1 MGNYQGITI
10 ADANELTIQNVKVTS
25 NGTILNA
32 TSSDA
37 QTTIDNA
44 KIEGN
49 IVNAGN
55 LNLKG
60 ETTATNISGTGATV
74 IENSANAQIDSLTQN
89 TLNNRGSLIV
99 NALTIT
105 TSASNDGTITNNG
118 TSSVVALTNNTNA
131 TINGNGTLTIS
142 GTSTNAGNISQTTLT
157 NNGDFTNN
165 GTLYASDKIVNS
177 GTITTDASNINANNG
192 IENNNLLTLNNGT
205 LASSITG
212 TGDTNITGTV
222 KNNASISQNVN
233 VASTGKLT
241 VVANIGNLTN
251 NGEVFANANNL
262 TGSVNNA
269 GTIALKG
276 TLDKEIAGNGTTTI
290 YGNELTLADGAVIEG
305 TLNVNN
311 AALNITALNTNNM
324 FNNVSFNSGTLN
336 LINGNV
342 NNLSANSFNLTGN
355 VNLLIDAD
363 LANSSMDRLPTTTTV
378 TNGSINIKGINL
390 LSDSTNRNTYIPFA
404 YDSFKNNVQ
413 TDITEIGKGI
423 ENVYQTTTY
432 APIYKYDVS
441 YNPNDGTFL
450 FARGGGSSSSD
461 FNPSV
466 LPSSVSSQAGAYTA
480 INETFNYAFRH
491 ADYSFMSLPKRIRMG
506 MTNRYAIQEPQVLPY
521 KTEYSKEA
529 GFWYQPYTTFENI
542 QLSNGPRVDMQSYG
556 TLVGGDSSYQEL
568 KHGWG
573 TVITPYIGYNG
584 SSQHYS
590 GISTYTNGGILGI
603 TQSFYKNNFFT
614 AVTVNAGANVG
625 ESNTMY
631 GSENFTTLMA
641 GIASKTGYNFEFNNG
656 KFIIQ
661 PSYMMSYS
669 FINTFDYTNAAG
681 VNIKSDPLH
690 TIQIHPTIKFI
701 GNLKNGWQPYA
712 SVGMV
717 WNLLNDTKVTA
728 NNVSLPQMSIKPYVE
743 YGVGVQKSYQDKFTG
758 FVQAMIRNGGRNGI
772 ALSFGF
778 KWAIGKDN
786 KRIEQVKSPV
796 EHKKV
801 VIKQINRV

>member
-1 MGNYQGITI
+1 MGNSQGITI
-10 ADANELTIQNVKVTS
+10 ANANKLTIQNVKITS
-25 NGTILNA
+25 NSKIINA

-37 QTTIDNA
+37 KTTIENA
-44 KIEGN
+44 EIEGE
-49 IVNAGN
+49 IANAGK

-60 ETTATNISGTGATV
+60 NTTGTNITGTGSTE
-74 IENSANAQIDSLTQN
+74 IETLSNVQINSLTQN
-89 TLNNRGSLIV
+89 TLSNSGNLTVNSIAISATATNN
-99 NALTIT
+99 
-105 TSASNDGTITNNG
+105 GTITNNG
-118 TSSVVALTNNTNA
+118 TSSVNALTNNA
-131 TINGNGTLTIS
+131 TINGS
-142 GTSTNAGNISQTTLT
+142 GNLSIAGNSQNTGAITQTTITNTGSLT
-157 NNGDFTNN
+157 NNGTITATN
-165 GTLYASDKIVNS
+165 KITNS
-177 GTITTDASNINANNG
+177 GTINSDASNITATNG
-192 IENNNLLTLNNGT
+192 IENNNNLTLNAGT
-205 LASSITG
+205 LTSSVTG
-212 TGDTNITGTV
+212 FGTTNITGTV
-222 KNNASISQNVN
+222 TNSATISQAVN
-233 VASTGKLT
+233 VAPTGKLN
-241 VVANIGNLTN
+241 VAANIGNLSN
-251 NGEVFANANNL
+251 SGNVIANANNL
-262 TGSVNNA
+262 TG
-269 GTIALKG
+269 TITNDGNITLSG
-276 TLDKEIAGNGTTTI
+276 TLNKNINGSGTTKVD
-290 YGNELTLADGAVIEG
+290 NNLTLGEGAAIAG

-311 AALNITALNTNNM
+311 ATLNVTAINMNNM
-324 FNNVSFNSGTLN
+324 FNNVSMNSSTLN
-336 LINGNV
+336 LINDSV

-355 VNLLIDAD
+355 VNLLLDAD
-363 LANSSMDRLPTTTTV
+363 LANSSMDRLPASTTV
-378 TNGSINIKGINL
+378 TNGLINIKGINL
-390 LSDSTNRNTYIPFA
+390 LSDAVNKNTYIPFA

-413 TDITEIGKGI
+413 TDITQIGKNT

-432 APIYKYDVS
+432 APIYKYYVS

-450 FARGGGSSSSD
+450 FARGGGSSSGD
-461 FNPSV
+461 FNPAVLSGSV
-466 LPSSVSSQAGAYTA
+466 NSQVGAYTA

-491 ADYSFMSLPKRIRMG
+491 ADYSFMPLPKKIRMN
-506 MTNRYAIQEPQVLPY
+506 MANRYAIRDYKGLPY
-521 KTEYSKEA
+521 ETEYSREA

-542 QLSNGPRVDMQSYG
+542 HLSNGPRVDMQSYG

-743 YGVGVQKSYQDKFTG
+743 YGVGIQKTYQDKFTG

-778 KWAIGKDN
+778 KWAIGKD
-786 KRIEQVKSPV
+786 KKHIERVQTPVKNR
-796 EHKKV
+796 KV